1 MKTKHKRL
9 LKLAVLASILLL
21 IPSGSK
27 QEKKDKTQ
35 DKKAKNKQ

>member
-27 QEKKDKTQ
+27 QEKKDK
-35 DKKAKNKQ
+35 KPKNSE